1 MRWIVLALLVACGRY
16 VPTTRVSGTGD
27 YDPRIEIRI
36 DNRNWNMARVYIRSA
51 YSESNS
57 RIATVTSLR
66 PEVVMWRPSFNEFVL
81 RVTFL
86 ASSEVWESQVLYD
99 NETCFSLVIENA
111 LQHSYAIPCYT

>member
-1 MRWIVLALLVACGRY
+1 MRWLVLALLVACGPT
-16 VPTTRVSGTGD
+16 VPTTRISGTGN

-36 DNRNWNMARVYIRSA
+36 ENNNWNLAKVYIRAA
-51 YSESNS
+51 YSGGNS

-66 PEVVMWRPSFNEFVL
+66 PAVVMWKPIFREFVL

-86 ASSEVWESQVLYD
+86 ASPEVWESQVLYD
-99 NETCFSLVIENA
+99 NETCFSLVIGNA